1 MRYGQG
7 LLDEILRRTD
17 LVQLVGRRVKLTRK
31 GRVMWG
37 CCPFHKEK
45 SPSFKV
51 ENERRTYKCFGCG
64 AGGDAFKWTMET
76 EGLSFPESVEKLAQ
90 EAGVE
95 LPKWSAEDEER
106 ELKKKSLYE
115 IVEAACVFFE
125 DQLRAKGSETAR
137 EYLLSRGLNGEAAKK
152 FRLGYAPDSNTAL
165 KDHLYAKNIP
175 LDDMVAAG
183 LVRPQDG
190 DRSPRDF
197 FYNRVIFPISDARG
211 RMVAFGARALDPDAK
226 PKYINTGET
235 SLFSK
240 GHLLY
245 NFATARAAAL
255 KAQTII
261 LAEGYMD
268 VIALVRAGFE
278 HAVAPL
284 GTAFTEDQLQLLWRT
299 APEPILCF
307 DGDAAGQNAARK
319 AVQLSLQHLK
329 PGHSLR
335 FAFLPEDEDP
345 DTFIRTHGV
354 SRMKSVLDG
363 ALPLSEMLWRVLT
376 EEDDFESPERRA
388 GLVTHVNERLRII
401 PADNVRE
408 FYFQGLAEKI
418 SSKFDIQT
426 EISKG
431 EIRAVASRKAKFDP
445 SSNYKKGVVRFR
457 QVTTAVRGSTIAAGI
472 EKRREAPSLKP
483 PDLQGRVTLR
493 RKDSGARTAP
503 NDKLALLNARL
514 EGQNSGARRLKELEL
529 ATLLLHHPQLGVS
542 HAEILA
548 DLPFADRSLDSFRH
562 ELLNL
567 AASGSR
573 LENQGLENHLVRNG
587 MAELV
592 ERLNA
597 RALASGGIAS
607 AENTPQGQADDEDIE
622 ARWLRA
628 ASQLRDMAEGSPER
642 DRAMERFKSEG
653 TEESWQDAKRLLEI
667 RAQREE

>member
-31 GRVMWG
+31 GRVLWG

-76 EGLSFPESVEKLAQ
+76 EGLSFPEAVEKLAG

-106 ELKKKSLYE
+106 EQKKKSLYE
-115 IVEAACVFFE
+115 IVEAACAFFE
-125 DQLRAKGSETAR
+125 DRLRSADGAAAR

-152 FRLGYAPDSNTAL
+152 FRLGYAPDSNSAL

-175 LDDMVAAG
+175 LEDMVAAG

-190 DRSPRDF
+190 DRAARDF

-307 DGDAAGQNAARK
+307 DGDAAGLRAGIRAAHL
-319 AVQLSLQHLK
+319 ALPHLK
-329 PGHSLR
+329 PGFSLR
-335 FAFLPEDEDP
+335 FAFLPEGEDP
-345 DTFIRTHGV
+345 DTLIKRDGPQA
-354 SRMKSVLDG
+354 MKKILDE
-363 ALPLSEMLWRVLT
+363 AQPLSKVLWRSET
-376 EEDDFESPERRA
+376 EGKDFSTPERRA
-388 GLVTHVNERLRII
+388 GLER
-401 PADNVRE
+401 A
-408 FYFQGLAEKI
+408 LAELVSRISDAKI
-418 SSKFDIQT
+418 ADYYRRDFDQ
-426 EISKG
+426 
-431 EIRAVASRKAKFDP
+431 
-445 SSNYKKGVVRFR
+445 
-457 QVTTAVRGSTIAAGI
+457 QVFESF
-472 EKRREAPSLKP
+472 KRRAAPAP
-483 PDLQGRVTLR
+483 RDDRYQPRRPDSGNKFRGGGFDRGQGRNRPMGETVSPAVKNSMLAR
-493 RKDSGARTAP
+493 SGRSGPRQMKERELA
-503 NDKLALLNARL
+503 ALLLRHP
-514 EGQNSGARRLKELEL
+514 ELGL
-529 ATLLLHHPQLGVS
+529 S
-542 HAEILA
+542 HAEMVA
-548 DLPFADRSLDSFRH
+548 DLPFSDRSLDRFRH

-573 LENQGLENHLVRNG
+573 LENQGFENHLVRNG
-587 MAELV
+587 MADLV

-597 RALASGGIAS
+597 RARGETVS
-607 AENTPQGQADDEDIE
+607 AENASQGHGEDDDIE

-628 ASQLRDMAEGSPER
+628 VSQLRDMADPER
-642 DRAMERFKSEG
+642 DRAVERFKSEG
-653 TEESWQDAKRLLEI
+653 TEESWQDARRLLEL
-667 RAQREE
+667 RAGREE